1 MSLFVVIT
9 SGMVMLELTFSARN
23 WEALVELLLVE
34 LMGLVRYLFLKM
46 VFKLENVKVVIPGY
60 NVLVDAIVWILVGN
74 VNMVAIVKLERMLEL
89 RFGVMV
95 RKLL

>member
-60 NVLVDAIVWILVGN
+60 NVLGDAIVWILVGN
-74 VNMVAIVKLERMLEL
+74 VNMMAIVKLERMLEL